1 MSKLDSLREHA
12 RQKEVIIRCR
22 HCGENGDWRI
32 DNRNAKLYLSKVIDL
47 LSETQIIEHEDIA
60 WGMKV
65 RKHWRGL
72 RYDKCDISYPGII
85 CKDAPNPYG
94 KKYRLIDGNHR
105 MAKMTNMNITKSP
118 YYVVEYAILKPYFIY
133 TL

>member
-1 MSKLDSLREHA
+1 MSKLENLRQYT
-12 RQKEVIIRCR
+12 RQKKAVHRCR
-22 HCGENGDWRI
+22 HGGENGDWRI

-47 LSETQIIEHEDIA
+47 LSETQIIDHEDIA

-65 RKHWRGL
+65 LKHSRGF
-72 RYDKCDISYPGII
+72 RYDNCDISYPGIV

-94 KKYRLIDGNHR
+94 KKYRMIDGNHR

-133 TL
+133 TP